1 MENQQDYRKKITE
14 ICERLQLEVI
24 DPWKRE
30 RMLYEKDE
38 QCWWNKVPASDFIKR
53 DLDDTERC
61 DVMVVYLPKISA
73 GVWNCSMLNS
83 KKRKSW

>member
-38 QCWWNKVPASDFIKR
+38 QC
-53 DLDDTERC
+53 
-61 DVMVVYLPKISA
+61 
-73 GVWNCSMLNS
+73 
-83 KKRKSW
+83 